1 MTEDIQTERMSV
13 QQSVQQA
20 VLLTL
25 SGQTQK
31 RGISGHIPQHDNL
44 ERSKNGNQTGMK
56 IMKV

>member
-13 QQSVQQA
+13 QQPQA